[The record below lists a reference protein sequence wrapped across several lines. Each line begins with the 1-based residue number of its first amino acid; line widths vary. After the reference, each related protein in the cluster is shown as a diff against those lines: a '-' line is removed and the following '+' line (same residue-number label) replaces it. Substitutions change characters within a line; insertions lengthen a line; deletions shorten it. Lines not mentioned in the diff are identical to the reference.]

1 MITPVNLQQR
11 KLGNIL
17 QGSRLPAAPKS
28 AGVWRLVHTCRRHR
42 ITPVRAGMC
51 MCISSLRC
59 RFLSSVLGGARVPWR
74 FAILLRKA
82 SCSLE
87 AENGGE
93 IGDGHV
99 GWEKNTSRV
108 STAVEFVVAGA
119 ATITNSRTVDAG
131 TATDNRITNVST
143 MTGGCER
150 SEKFASNKLFRSNE
164 RRICECATESLKMV
178 NSPLVTGLIP
188 LCIFR

>member
-1 MITPVNLQQR
+1 MMMGTAINLFFNAAAVITNATVTVDAAITSQP
-11 KLGNIL
+11 
-17 QGSRLPAAPKS
+17 RLS
-28 AGVWRLVHTCRRHR
+28 
-42 ITPVRAGMC
+42 
-51 MCISSLRC
+51 
-59 RFLSSVLGGARVPWR
+59 R

-87 AENGGE
+87 AEDGGE

-164 RRICECATESLKMV
+164 RRIYF
-178 NSPLVTGLIP
+178 NN
-188 LCIFR
+188 